1 MRSNAV
7 AADARPS
14 AGHGL
19 LLVRRP
25 PAAVGRWLRRGLV
38 AATVV
43 PYGRWTAVTVAE
55 DAARSAAPFDVAL
68 EVLAARPVPR
78 SACPAIGMFALG
90 GHAVVTLQPGGVRRA
105 QHWLVWQPRTGV
117 VETPSLPRLALGEL
131 VGAAGGGARVQDVAG
146 VLRAGDGEPL
156 DVLVTVLRLLGLP
169 GEELLV
175 RGHPAGAADVEPG
188 ARGVL
193 AFDRLVAD
201 EAQHRAEWE
210 AARGEPSVGREREVR

>member
-1 MRSNAV
+1 M

-38 AATVV
+38 AATVA
-43 PYGRWTAVTVAE
+43 PLGRWTGVTVAE
-55 DAARSAAPFDVAL
+55 QLARSAAPYDVAL

-78 SACPAIGMFALG
+78 AACPAIGMFALDG
-90 GHAVVTLQPGGVRRA
+90 RAIVTLQPGGVRRT

-117 VETPSLPRLALGEL
+117 VETPSLPRLGLSALL
-131 VGAAGGGARVQDVAG
+131 GAAGAGSRGPDVAG
-146 VLRAGDGEPL
+146 VLRSGDGEPL
-156 DVLVTVLRLLGLP
+156 DVLVTVLGLLGLP

-175 RGHPAGAADVEPG
+175 RGHCTGAADIEPG

-210 AARGEPSVGREREVR
+210 AAWGEPVPGREREVR